1 MFMERRAFHRR
12 GLPESLGWQY
22 NTPMSTEPDYNSLDP
37 EERSN
42 KIFALFSIGLGILSL
57 CLALI
62 PGCGMV
68 GSLAGIGFGY
78 FGLRSESRTMAR
90 IGIAVIALVIV
101 IVYSLLL
108 LFRK

>member
-1 MFMERRAFHRR
+1 
-12 GLPESLGWQY
+12 
-22 NTPMSTEPDYNSLDP
+22 MSTEPDYNSLDP

-42 KIFALFSIGLGILSL
+42 KLFALFSIALGILSL

-78 FGLRSESRTMAR
+78 FGLRSESKTTSR
-90 IGIAVIALVIV
+90 IGIGLSVVGLLLS

-108 LFRK
+108 LFKK